1 MPGSGFAGV
10 CENGQRL
17 ESYRVQPKK
26 GAKSFVIASASTTCR
41 LVDFSATFGY
51 SLLGILRLSVS
62 LIWKIIPIV
71 K

>member
-1 MPGSGFAGV
+1 MPGSCFAGV

-26 GAKSFVIASASTTCR
+26 GAKSFVIASASSTTCT

-51 SLLGILRLSVS
+51 CLLGILRLSVS
-62 LIWKIIPIV
+62 LILE
-71 K
+71 